1 MSRTPRPAP
10 AWLSEAVLYQIYPQ
24 SFADSNGDGI
34 GDLPG
39 IAEHL
44 DHLAWL
50 GINTIWL
57 NPCFT
62 SPFNDAGYDVAD
74 YMNIAPRYGG
84 NEDLAKLV
92 DQAHTRGIR
101 VLLDLVAGH
110 TSDQHPWFTAAA
122 NDPADHRYIWAAPA
136 SGDASSTRDA
146 SSTSAAGN
154 AGSTSGAGDTPATS
168 ATSSTSPAGDLPTHP
183 HPALPVG
190 FVPSPGTR
198 PGGYLPNFFDSQ
210 PALNFGYARTHPDEP
225 WRQPVDA
232 AGPRANRAA
241 LREIIEHWLGL
252 GVSGFRVDMAASL
265 VKDDPGHTETAKL
278 WTETAAWLEA
288 SHPEAALLSEWGDP
302 AVAVPA
308 GFHADFFLQFGGP
321 SEGLPLRSLLN
332 NRAATDRDEWN
343 PVDCYFDPAGRGT
356 ARTFI
361 DAYNLAT
368 NAIGEPGHVALPTSN
383 HDFARLASGPR
394 TAEQLPA
401 FFAFQLTFPTLPAI
415 YYGDEIGM
423 RFLPDLPDTEGSL
436 LGPRYNRAGSRT
448 PMQWDRTP
456 NAGFSTAAPDRL
468 YLPVDPDP
476 HRPDVA
482 TQRAD
487 PHSLLQLV
495 RRLVQLRTAHPDELG
510 PHGSLEVIHDGYPL
524 IYTRG
529 ARYFVVVNPAERE
542 IEHRIPHTQI
552 DLARSTVLEND
563 GVTINTKPDGY
574 RIITQPFGL
583 AILAVS

>member
-1 MSRTPRPAP
+1 MSRSPRPAP

-24 SFADSNGDGI
+24 SYADSDGDGI
-34 GDLPG
+34 GDLAG
-39 IAEHL
+39 IADHL
-44 DHLAWL
+44 EHLAWL
-50 GINTIWL
+50 GINTVWL
-57 NPCFT
+57 NPCFA

-84 NEDLAKLV
+84 NEDLAELV
-92 DQAHTRGIR
+92 GQARSRGIR

-110 TSDQHPWFTAAA
+110 TSDRHPWFTAAA
-122 NDPADHRYIWAAPA
+122 DDPGDHRYIWTAPA
-136 SGDASSTRDA
+136 AGERN
-146 SSTSAAGN
+146 SAL
-154 AGSTSGAGDTPATS
+154 
-168 ATSSTSPAGDLPTHP
+168 PAGDRHG
-183 HPALPVG
+183 ALPAG

-278 WTETAAWLEA
+278 WTETAAWLA
-288 SHPEAALLSEWGDP
+288 AAHPEAALLSEWGEPD
-302 AVAVPA
+302 VAVPA

-321 SEGLPLRSLLN
+321 TEGLPLRSLLN

-356 ARTFI
+356 AGTFI
-361 DAYNLAT
+361 DAYHAAT
-368 NAIGEPGHVALPTSN
+368 KAIGEPGHIALPTSN

-394 TAEQLPA
+394 TARQLPA

-423 RFLPDLPDTEGSL
+423 RFVPDLPDTEGSV

-456 NAGFSTAAPDRL
+456 NAGFSTAPSDAL
-468 YLPVDPDP
+468 YLPLDPDP
-476 HRPDVA
+476 QRPDVA

-487 PHSLLQLV
+487 PGSLLQLV
-495 RRLVQLRTAHPDELG
+495 KRMVQLRTADPERLG
-510 PHGSLEVIHDGYPL
+510 PHGSLDVIHDGYPL
-524 IYTRG
+524 IY
-529 ARYFVVVNPAERE
+529 ARADRYLVIVNPAERQ
-542 IEHRIPHTQI
+542 IEHHIPRTRI
-552 DLARSTVLEND
+552 DLTRSTALEND
-563 GVTINTKPDGY
+563 GVTVVATPDGC
-574 RIITQPFGL
+574 RITAGPFSF
-583 AILAVS
+583 AVLAVQ